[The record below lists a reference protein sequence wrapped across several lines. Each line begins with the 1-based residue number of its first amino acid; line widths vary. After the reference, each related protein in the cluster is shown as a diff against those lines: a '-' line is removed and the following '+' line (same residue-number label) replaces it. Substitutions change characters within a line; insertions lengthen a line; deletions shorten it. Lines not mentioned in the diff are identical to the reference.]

1 MGKSVE
7 IEEVNLYVENRKLQ
21 ERVDE
26 LNGRLEEIQKE
37 VIVFINMVVR

>member
-21 ERVDE
+21 ERVEE